1 MEEKSGK
8 EEWNR
13 WLGLRGGC
21 KSSDFFSI
29 TPLGVIEK
37 TPDPALL
44 LALLLCVK
52 IVV

>member
-1 MEEKSGK
+1 MAWVKG
-8 EEWNR
+8 WVQGQR
-13 WLGLRGGC
+13 F
-21 KSSDFFSI
+21 FFSI